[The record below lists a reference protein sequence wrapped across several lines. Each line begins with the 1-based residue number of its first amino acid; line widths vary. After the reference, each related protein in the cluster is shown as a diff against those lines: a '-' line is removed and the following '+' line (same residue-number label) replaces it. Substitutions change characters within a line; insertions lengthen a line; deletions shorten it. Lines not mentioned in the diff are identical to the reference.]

1 MVSMKTALFLIM
13 MSVAALAADSAEEK
27 AVRDA
32 VAKFNAAAMKGDE
45 ATLKAII
52 GDGLVYTHSNA
63 KLENKAE
70 CIAALVKG
78 KPNFEMMPHSTVQ
91 VYGNSAVVHGHMTAH
106 NMADGKPTETKLDLL
121 MVWVKTAKGWS
132 LVARHTAKLPV

>member
-1 MVSMKTALFLIM
+1 MKTALFLIM
-13 MSVAALAADSAEEK
+13 MSVAALAADSADEK
-27 AVRDA
+27 AVRES

-45 ATLKAII
+45 AALKALV
-52 GDGLVYTHSNA
+52 GDGLVYTHSNG

-70 CIAALVKG
+70 CIAALVKT
-78 KPNFEMMPHSTVQ
+78 KPNFEMKPHSTVQ

-106 NMADGKPTETKLDLL
+106 GMTDGKPTETKLDLL
-121 MVWVKTAKGWS
+121 MVWVKAGTGWS